1 LGGSPSPLTGQ
12 DLESIARKGGRHDG
26 LHDAVLP
33 NGIAESFKTTLGM
46 EAGLLAVLQEVGH
59 RNPQNA
65 IGGVVFLSVP
75 SRKKGVQSLA

>member
-1 LGGSPSPLTGQ
+1 
-12 DLESIARKGGRHDG
+12 
-26 LHDAVLP
+26 VLP
-33 NGIAESFKTTLGM
+33 NRIAESFKATLGM